1 MHFLYHKNTTT
12 IYIIIQLIL
21 INSTTI
27 TIMLMRTKF
36 NVSIDVWSE
45 MSNNK
50 KKSRASRK
58 YLLGVDK
65 SDQSML

>member
-1 MHFLYHKNTTT
+1 
-12 IYIIIQLIL
+12 
-21 INSTTI
+21 
-27 TIMLMRTKF
+27 MRTKF
-36 NVSIDVWSE
+36 NVSIDVWNE
-45 MSNNK
+45 MSNNE